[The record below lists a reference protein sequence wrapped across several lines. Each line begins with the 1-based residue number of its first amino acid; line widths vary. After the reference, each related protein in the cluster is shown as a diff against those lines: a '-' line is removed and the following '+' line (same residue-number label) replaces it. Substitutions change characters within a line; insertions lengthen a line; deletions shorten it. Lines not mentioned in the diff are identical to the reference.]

1 MKKVAQK
8 IVILCTL
15 LCVAGMHARR
25 FSAINAA
32 ALPIYVGLFSV
43 AGNDI
48 TDAASRPVYKL
59 PKSGKN
65 RTIKPYA
72 VFDFYGDA
80 NQTFIFSANLEEFEN
95 ALRTAQLPADTVFST
110 LFTYQPDETSTL
122 FEIQSERVNTS
133 DEAITQRLIMKPLGA
148 KAHVGSLHT
157 REEVN
162 LSRRKEFER
171 LKRSS
176 SHAAQESELEEPEEV
191 PQVNIVEQSNV
202 LHEERIPVGDDEQGE
217 GVMLHIGTPRRVITL
232 ADPQEEQAAH
242 VRPAPAT
249 AKRSR
254 WHF

>member
-15 LCVAGMHARR
+15 LCVAGMQARR
-25 FSAINAA
+25 LSAINGA
-32 ALPIYVGLFSV
+32 ALPLYVGLFSV
-43 AGNDI
+43 AGNEI
-48 TDAASRPVYKL
+48 TDVATRPVYKL

-80 NQTFIFSANLEEFEN
+80 NQKFIFSANLEDFEKI
-95 ALRTAQLPADTVFST
+95 LTTAHLPADTVFST
-110 LFTYQPDETSTL
+110 VFTYQPDDISTL

-162 LSRRKEFER
+162 LSRRKAFE
-171 LKRSS
+171 LIKGSQP
-176 SHAAQESELEEPEEV
+176 AQEFEEPEQV
-191 PQVNIVEQSNV
+191 PQVNIVEQRRNIAQARV
-202 LHEERIPVGDDEQGE
+202 PVGDEDEGAS
-217 GVMLHIGTPRRVITL
+217 VMFHEVPKRTVTTL
-232 ADPQEEQAAH
+232 AIDPEQHEE
-242 VRPAPAT
+242 VRSAPARS
-249 AKRSR
+249 KSRSR
-254 WHF
+254 WPF

>member
-25 FSAINAA
+25 FSAINGA

-95 ALRTAQLPADTVFST
+95 ALTTAQLPANTIFST

-122 FEIQSERVNTS
+122 FEIQSERLNTS
-133 DEAITQRLIMKPLGA
+133 DEAITQRLIMKPLGT

-162 LSRRKEFER
+162 LSRRKAVEQI
-171 LKRSS
+171 KRSS
-176 SHAAQESELEEPEEV
+176 SELEEPEEV

>member
-8 IVILCTL
+8 IIVICTF
-15 LCVAGMHARR
+15 LCVAGVHARR

-32 ALPIYVGLFSV
+32 ALPLYVGLFSV
-43 AGNDI
+43 TGNDI
-48 TDAASRPVYKL
+48 TDATSRPVYKL

-80 NQTFIFSANLEEFEN
+80 NQKFIFSANLEELEN
-95 ALRTAQLPADTVFST
+95 ALRTAQLPPDTVFST
-110 LFTYQPDETSTL
+110 VFTYEPEESSPL
-122 FEIQSERVNTS
+122 FEIQSERLNTS

-162 LSRRKEFER
+162 LSRRKAFER
-171 LKRSS
+171 IKRSKPAS
-176 SHAAQESELEEPEEV
+176 KLEEPE
-191 PQVNIVEQSNV
+191 QVNIVEQSNV
-202 LHEERIPVGDDEQGE
+202 LHEERIPVGGDEQGD

-232 ADPQEEQAAH
+232 ADPQEEQAMEMRA
-242 VRPAPAT
+242 APAR
-249 AKRSR
+249 AKSRSR
-254 WHF
+254 WPF